1 VIALDVADLVVIAGR
16 ARGTG
21 SDVAL
26 DELDVAAARTALIE
40 ASPDTVTLDRDTAAS
55 AGIALI
61 SALLRHR
68 PFPHNGEQVAVAAG
82 LQFLTLNGWRA
93 DLEPPAI
100 AAVVVEALAAGRLSQ
115 ESAAAWLA
123 PRLSPSRERRLTGA
137 FTARREHRAARSPMR
152 TWARSRARSTV
163 FTSPPRMVVARYGR
177 GRRMVATTMLT
188 VVLGSLGVL
197 VTACS
202 QTMEPAAPGSGGRP
216 SVVQQTTHQSTQ
228 QSVPRSTSPT
238 VKPTLPQPSA
248 VHASAGSG
256 S

>member
-21 SDVAL
+21 SNVAL
-26 DELDVAAARTALIE
+26 DELDVAAARTALTE
-40 ASPDTVTLDRDTAAS
+40 ASPGTVTLDRDTAAS

-137 FTARREHRAARSPMR
+137 FAARREHRATRPPMR
-152 TWARSRARSTV
+152 TRARSTA

-202 QTMEPAAPGSGGRP
+202 QTMEPAAPGSGVRP
-216 SVVQQTTHQSTQ
+216 AVVQQTTQ
-228 QSVPRSTSPT
+228 QSVPHSTSST
-238 VKPTLPQPSA
+238 
-248 VHASAGSG
+248 AGPALSV
-256 S
+256 SRSPR